1 MTFIK
6 NITFLEV
13 TNFAV
18 ASDSE
23 SCAIWVRIH
32 WMIYDNCEQHDENEG
47 GWQKIVT
54 TTCAEQPSADNENS
68 SEQPSADEGFGG
80 MGFPTAAAP
89 TTVTRAF
96 FPTEGLQLPNAV
108 KLDFLI
114 AFFERVEAF
123 FAEARSEDE
132 DEDVVRAC
140 IRLPLEAREPSPLT
154 ACPWRLETLTGQLC
168 TAALSFTF

>member
-1 MTFIK
+1 
-6 NITFLEV
+6 
-13 TNFAV
+13 
-18 ASDSE
+18 
-23 SCAIWVRIH
+23 
-32 WMIYDNCEQHDENEG
+32 MIYDNCEQHDENEG

-96 FPTEGLQLPNAV
+96 FPTEGLRLPNAV

-114 AFFERVEAF
+114 AFFERVEAL